1 MRVSRR
7 DFLGAATA
15 SLVSLK
21 VFRSGG
27 IDSIGNPPEGDFDCV
42 LIDLKSDCVLR
53 ESFQGY
59 RAAVSDGRAGI
70 VEVGADSRRH
80 CRVAI
85 VPGFGLLDSSIAQ
98 RLVDLLRVGA
108 HLVMESGGA
117 FLSRAG
123 FAAHQ
128 RILDRYFDLTV
139 EPPMDLWAAAN
150 RNELGVSRSKRYRDQ
165 GDSHNIVPYVRY
177 TWPGEL
183 NVRDFSRI
191 IPVLANPGEIIG
203 RVGRIPVALK
213 KRVGDGALIFL
224 GSPLGPALLAG
235 DPQARVWL
243 QGFSR
248 GVSLRDRGCG
258 GRELIST

>member
-21 VFRSGG
+21 VFRSSG

-59 RAAVSDGRAGI
+59 RAAVNDGRAGV
-70 VEVGADSRRH
+70 VEIGADSRRH

-85 VPGFGLLDSSIAQ
+85 VPGFGLPDSSIAQ
-98 RLVDLLRVGA
+98 RLVDLLRAGA
-108 HLVMESGGA
+108 YLVMESGGA

-128 RILDRYFDLTV
+128 RILDRRFPRRSD
-139 EPPMDLWAAAN
+139 P
-150 RNELGVSRSKRYRDQ
+150 GVSIS
-165 GDSHNIVPYVRY
+165 
-177 TWPGEL
+177 
-183 NVRDFSRI
+183 
-191 IPVLANPGEIIG
+191 
-203 RVGRIPVALK
+203 
-213 KRVGDGALIFL
+213 
-224 GSPLGPALLAG
+224 LLA
-235 DPQARVWL
+235 
-243 QGFSR
+243 R
-248 GVSLRDRGCG
+248 G
-258 GRELIST
+258 